1 MDEIV
6 SRLVVQEMREED
18 VEQAVDLFRAH
29 DLPELKQ
36 GLRTYRRLEPEGCFV
51 AVDPVTNEVI
61 SSIMVSTRF
70 DPRTAYIGFYATK
83 PGFQGRGIGI
93 QCWQKMLQYLGPD
106 RNVGLCS
113 SPSQVSTYRDK
124 SGFRVQDLNS
134 MVLHE
139 SSGGICFDSLVH
151 NVHNVTVRQ
160 LERSDLPCV
169 ISYDEALVGLD
180 RSKLLEPGLFEPDS
194 TPMVAMSGSTVVGYG
209 AIKPTNCD
217 KPMVAPLYA
226 DSPDIASCLLFH
238 LLHSRRDSLSN
249 GLVMFILNTNQ
260 QAMDMAA
267 SIGLK
272 GGYFCPR
279 LWTKSPITADVS
291 RIYGL
296 YSPDFHP
303 F

>member
-18 VEQAVDLFRAH
+18 VDQAVNLFRDH
-29 DLPELKQ
+29 DLPELKH

-51 AVDPVTNEVI
+51 AIDPETNEVI

-93 QCWQKMLQYLGPD
+93 RCWKKMLDYLGPD

-124 SGFRVQDLNS
+124 SGFKVQDTNS
-134 MVLHE
+134 MVLHD
-139 SSGGICFDSLVH
+139 SSGGISLDTLIK
-151 NVHNVTVRQ
+151 NVHNVSIRE
-160 LERSDLPCV
+160 LEMTDLPSV
-169 ISYDEALVGLD
+169 VAYDQALVGLD

-194 TPMVAMSGSTVVGYG
+194 APMVAMNGSSVVGYG

-217 KPMVAPLYA
+217 KPMIAPLYA
-226 DSPDIASCLLFH
+226 DNPDIASCLLYH
-238 LLHSRRDSLSN
+238 LLDSRRDFLSN

-260 QAMDMAA
+260 PAMDMAS

-291 RIYGL
+291 KIYGL